1 MIVDNEKVLK
11 MYFTE
16 KMRPTDIAKKLDI
29 KQYVVSRIIT
39 KDARYTT
46 EKEERKE
53 KNKKKH
59 NQNTK
64 EYMVNKRKE
73 VQFNNKVDDL
83 ALKNIHIQDSIE
95 LSEHKKLTN
104 MAYRN
109 WNISAF
115 KYNEKRKGYE
125 FREELGR
132 SADVPKFI
140 KVDLF

>member
-1 MIVDNEKVLK
+1 
-11 MYFTE
+11 
-16 KMRPTDIAKKLDI
+16 
-29 KQYVVSRIIT
+29 
-39 KDARYTT
+39 
-46 EKEERKE
+46 
-53 KNKKKH
+53 
-59 NQNTK
+59 
-64 EYMVNKRKE
+64 MVNKRKE

-140 KVDLF
+140 KVDL